1 MRKVLKDA
9 VVTIA
14 GGASAFALACGTAS
28 AQTQDSVVADDT
40 ASGQGGFGEI
50 VVTAQRRSESIRDVP
65 ITIQAFTGDTL
76 KELGVR
82 NTNDIGQF
90 TPNVTVISP
99 AGAGNQP
106 VVTIR
111 GIGLNDY
118 NTNNSG
124 PNGIYVDEVYISA
137 PSAQSFNMFDLE
149 RVEVLKGPQGT
160 LYGRNT
166 SGGAI
171 NFVTAKPSDTFNATA
186 HLEYGSYDTVNFEGA
201 VGGPLGSTLS
211 GRIAMTY
218 NYSKGYVH
226 NSLYDRS
233 ENGMNNI
240 AARAQLLWQPGDLT
254 KVLLSI
260 RGAHVANRPQEYR
273 HIGTFD
279 PDSGDLCSVADAF
292 AGGCVGIFGYPT
304 PAGFY
309 EGAFNR
315 RGKLR
320 VDDAATSLRID
331 HDAGG
336 IDLVSI
342 TAFEYLKKRH
352 PEDSD
357 GNPFRILEVDFNTT
371 SSTLSQ
377 EFRASQTTDRY
388 NWVVGLYGLHEIL
401 RQDQGVAV
409 FLDFDTFTGPGAG
422 DGIASRVNGKSR
434 QRTDTAAIFSQFE
447 YEVTDKLKLILGGR
461 YTAERKT
468 FSITQLRSVQD
479 GGRDNFAPPEIIT
492 SARRLTD
499 SAFSWRLGA
508 SYKFTPDT
516 MLYGSAS
523 RGFKSGGFNGG
534 FLSAIPEEVE
544 LQLRPVLAETVTAYE
559 VGLKSSLFDR
569 RLTFDISAF
578 YNDYRNQQVFSLVP
592 PPTGGITPV
601 ATLDNARKA
610 HTQGIDAQL
619 SIRPIPQLTLTANL
633 GLLKARLDE
642 FVSSRDPSQ
651 PDHSGN
657 RLANAP
663 KVSTTLLADWRQPVG
678 AGTLNIQ
685 LNGNYRSKQFFDVS
699 NNPYAAQKGYWLVN
713 ARVGFGIEDQHWEV
727 AGFVRN
733 LTKKRYF
740 VSLYDFS
747 DPFGFVQGVVG
758 TPRIF
763 GVEANLRF

>member
-1 MRKVLKDA
+1 MHRILRNMA
-9 VVTIA
+9 TMIA

-28 AQTQDSVVADDT
+28 AQGIPGGGEDT
-40 ASGQGGFGEI
+40 ASAEGGFGEI

-90 TPNVTVISP
+90 TPNVTITSP

-171 NFVTAKPSDTFNATA
+171 NFVTAKPSDTFSATA
-186 HLEYGSYDTVNFEGA
+186 HLEYGSYDTVNFEGGI
-201 VGGPLGSTLS
+201 GGPISSTLS
-211 GRIAMTY
+211 GRVAMTY
-218 NYSKGYVH
+218 NYSSGFVH
-226 NSLYDRS
+226 NALYDRS
-233 ENGMNNI
+233 ENGANNV
-240 AARAQLLWQPGDLT
+240 AARAQLLWQPDALT
-254 KVLLSI
+254 KVLLSL
-260 RGAHVANRPQEYR
+260 RGARVSNRPQEYR

-279 PDSGDLCSVADAF
+279 PNSGDLCPVADAF

-304 PAGFY
+304 PEGYY
-309 EGAFNR
+309 EGKFNR

-320 VDDAATSLRID
+320 VDDAAASLRVD

-342 TAFEYLKKRH
+342 TAFEYLKKKH

-377 EFRASQTTDRY
+377 EFRVSQTRDSY

-409 FLDFDTFTGPGAG
+409 FLDFDTFTGPGVG

-434 QRTDTAAIFSQFE
+434 QRTDTAAIFGQFE

-468 FSITQLRSVQD
+468 FSITQFRSVQD
-479 GGRDNFAPPEIIT
+479 GGQDNFAPPEIIN

-516 MLYGSAS
+516 MLYASAS

-559 VGLKSSLFDR
+559 VGLKSSLLDR

-610 HTQGIDAQL
+610 HTQGIDAQI
-619 SIRPIPQLTLTANL
+619 SVRPVPQLTLTANL

-678 AGTLNIQ
+678 AGTLNVQ
-685 LNGNYRSKQFFDVS
+685 VNGNYRSKQFFDVS
-699 NNPYAAQKGYWLVN
+699 NNPYAVQNGYWLVN
-713 ARVGFGIEDQHWEV
+713 ARLGFGIEDQHWEV

-763 GVEANLRF
+763 GVEANMRF